1 MRAASSAGVIKPP
14 NVSRACPSRS
24 EEKASLRQ
32 ASCKI
37 AEARATSPRVK
48 SALANAKCPLGERGG
63 SLAKKAITVCGSLG
77 SCQRAASARRRRGA
91 MLGQLGLALMK
102 AIYREK
108 SFEPSSLRRITH
120 STSLR
125 ASGSVI
131 EFAAVVASSWRFL
144 RSRSIA
150 CFTADRSIG
159 EVAVVAAVANGTGI
173 RGAGFVWGGGLNGGR
188 PGAGGGGLRIRAQR
202 KRSR

>member
-77 SCQRAASARRRRGA
+77 SCQRAASARRRRSA

-108 SFEPSSLRRITH
+108 SFEPSSLRRTTH

-131 EFAAVVASSWRFL
+131 EFAA
-144 RSRSIA
+144 
-150 CFTADRSIG
+150 
-159 EVAVVAAVANGTGI
+159 
-173 RGAGFVWGGGLNGGR
+173 GGGLSLR
-188 PGAGGGGLRIRAQR
+188 VFLARIVSRFSRARAGGGVGGGVARG
-202 KRSR
+202 